1 MGLSVLGPV
10 QLDGADGPIRVPGRK
25 AREVLTMLVLASP
38 RPLSV
43 ETISTQLWEDPPPA
57 ATKTIQGHLSRLRSV
72 LAAAR
77 PSVGS
82 IDGTTSGYAFAARS
96 GEVDVAVIDDLRAA
110 ARLAGLAGDHRRAAE
125 LLDEAVALWRGEP
138 ELPATI
144 RGDLE
149 RAALAEQRL
158 DLSEDRLAAM
168 IYSGRSREVIA
179 ELDRLVAVHP
189 LRERLWALLI
199 EALYRAGRQADALAQ
214 CRRVRSQLRREIGV
228 DPGSE
233 LRRIEHQVV
242 TQSLPEATVSPVD
255 SGEGSTVRFDGPHY
269 AVAGEAHVAYG
280 IIADV
285 ASGTAAVRDLLLIN
299 PTFIPIDSYL
309 EQPDVARAMRLLA
322 RDRRVLVYDRRGVGL
337 SDPATPQDA
346 PSIAEWAADAV
357 AVLDAVGATTVDVLA
372 NADTSMIAVTLAA
385 DHPTRV
391 RAIGL
396 VNGYPRFTRAHDYP
410 YGQPTAEIAGL
421 LNAIRSTAP
430 PPGVDVLAWRL
441 PAVAPDP
448 GFRAWWDAVGRRG
461 ASPRSAAVI
470 HEVILRA
477 DVRNRLAEV
486 STPVLLICRTGCASY
501 DPGHSRYLASR
512 LPTATFREHAD
523 PNDAWFVG
531 DVDWVVEELNA
542 FLRPVND
549 VTCNSA

>member
-10 QLDGADGPIRVPGRK
+10 RLDGADGPIRVPGRK
-25 AREVLTMLVLASP
+25 AREILTMLVLASP

-43 ETISTQLWEDPPPA
+43 ATLAAQLWEDPPPA
-57 ATKTIQGHLSRLRSV
+57 ATKTIQGHLSRLRTV

-77 PSVGS
+77 PPVGS
-82 IDGTTSGYAFAARS
+82 IDGTSSGYGFAARS
-96 GEVDVAVIDDLRAA
+96 GEVDVAVIDDLRTA
-110 ARLAGLAGDHRRAAE
+110 ARLAGLDGDHRLAAE
-125 LLDEAVALWRGEP
+125 LLDEAVARWRGEP

-144 RGDLE
+144 GGDLE

-158 DLSEDRLAAM
+158 DLTEDRLAAM
-168 IYSGRSREVIA
+168 VHAGRSREVIA
-179 ELDRLVAVHP
+179 ELDGLVAVHP

-199 EALYRAGRQADALAQ
+199 EALYRAGRQADSLAQ
-214 CRRVRSQLRREIGV
+214 CRRVRRRLRQEIGV
-228 DPGSE
+228 DPGPE
-233 LRRIEHQVV
+233 LRRLEQQVI
-242 TQSLPEATVSPVD
+242 TQSLPEISVLPVD
-255 SGEGSTVRFDGPHY
+255 SGQGATVRFDGPHY
-269 AVAGEAHVAYG
+269 AVAGDAHVAYG
-280 IIADV
+280 VIADV
-285 ASGTAAVRDLLLIN
+285 TTGTAPVRDLLLIN

-322 RDRRVLVYDRRGVGL
+322 RDRRVIVYDRRGVGL

-346 PSIAEWAADAV
+346 PSIAEWALDAV

-385 DHPTRV
+385 DHAARV
-391 RAIGL
+391 RAMGL
-396 VNGYPRFTRAHDYP
+396 VNAYPRFTRAHDYP
-410 YGQPTAEIAGL
+410 CGQPTAEIAGL
-421 LNAIRSTAP
+421 LTAIRSPAP

-441 PAVAPDP
+441 PAVAADP

-477 DVRNRLAEV
+477 DVRDRLAEV
-486 STPVLLICRTGCASY
+486 RAPVLLLCRTGCASY
-501 DPGHSRYLASR
+501 DPGHSHQLAAR
-512 LPTATFREHAD
+512 LPVASLREHAD

-531 DVDWVVEELNA
+531 DVDWVVEELDA
-542 FLRPVND
+542 FLRSVDEVACDPG
-549 VTCNSA
+549 